1 MITNPRDVIRV
12 VAAAHGVTFDPFDV
26 FYSDA
31 YIAGTVEQAERY
43 AAERPY
49 WKIGQ
54 PRTALDVFIRLVES
68 DLGIDPGEPR
78 EAAEYQRYMSE

>member
-1 MITNPRDVIRV
+1 MINNPRSAIL
-12 VAAAHGVTFDPFDV
+12 AIAKANAINFDPFDV

-49 WKIGQ
+49 WKNGR
-54 PRTALDVFIRLVES
+54 PNTALDVFIRLVES